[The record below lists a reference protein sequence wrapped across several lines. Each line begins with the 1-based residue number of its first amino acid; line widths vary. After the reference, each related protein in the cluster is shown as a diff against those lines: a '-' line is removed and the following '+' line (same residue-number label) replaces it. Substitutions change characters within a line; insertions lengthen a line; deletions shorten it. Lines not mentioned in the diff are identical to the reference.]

1 MRRGAAGQRLVMPG
15 MVVAGLLLLAGC
27 AGGTPGGGIAC
38 GPGLTP
44 SVGLTGMFG
53 LTRPSGA
60 LLPQDAWREFLAS
73 ELAPRFPAGFT
84 VTEATGSWR
93 NRQGEVISVPTR
105 LFFVLAPADDAAA
118 ARVGLEAAIAAW
130 LRRTGQESVGLL
142 VQPGCTSGLF

>member
-1 MRRGAAGQRLVMPG
+1 MRRGAVGQRRMMPG
-15 MVVAGLLLLAGC
+15 ILVAGLLLLAGC

-53 LTRPSGA
+53 LTRPGGA
-60 LLPQDAWREFLAS
+60 LLPDNDWHEFLAA
-73 ELAPRFPAGFT
+73 ELTPRFPAGFT
-84 VTEATGSWR
+84 VTAATGSWR
-93 NRQGEVISVPTR
+93 NRQGQVISVPTR
-105 LFFVLAPADDAAA
+105 LFFVLAPAEGAAT
-118 ARVGLEAAIAAW
+118 ARTGLEAAIAAW